1 MQNYFPSVNGRD
13 LSGRLPTSADRCFLI
28 DWWRFHF
35 QICCITQGT
44 QTRALKQ
51 PRGVRWRF
59 KREGTYVYLWLIHV
73 DVWQKPTQYCKA
85 IILQL
90 KIIFKKENKKRD
102 SISKRPETII
112 KSGLVMWGSAWVIPY
127 AVRRDT
133 TYKRWESNATTK
145 ADTRVRWPQAK
156 ECWQQPHSG
165 TEKEGAHP

>member
-1 MQNYFPSVNGRD
+1 MKLYKMANFYRQKGAQKGSYTRPKKKKKAGRLLQNYFPSVNGRD

-112 KSGLVMWGSAWVIPY
+112 KSGLVM
-127 AVRRDT
+127 
-133 TYKRWESNATTK
+133 
-145 ADTRVRWPQAK
+145 
-156 ECWQQPHSG
+156 
-165 TEKEGAHP
+165 